1 MKYISIIVYIL
12 SCILGI
18 FLYITLIPTEI
29 VGLNKTLQFLLL
41 NPVIWISI
49 GVLNMY
55 VMRIFGSSIPNKLL
69 TYIPEKEDIV
79 VNRIAS
85 PWFGGLVN
93 IGISMWGLAYIP
105 WFAVII
111 FSLEDS
117 LLNPTVVQVIILFIA
132 FLPVLLSLTKMYFYL
147 NACLRNVPILVISKA
162 NLRYVNS
169 TYSWLDIE
177 QFKRPCKEQIEVILK
192 EEKLAKYKESSSN
205 VFTLDQEEIAEN
217 IFELYQR
224 MEAHKKNSLN

>member
-1 MKYISIIVYIL
+1 M
-12 SCILGI
+12 
-18 FLYITLIPTEI
+18 LIPTEI
-29 VGLNKTLQFLLL
+29 VGVYKTLQFLLL
-41 NPVIWISI
+41 NPVIWIAI

-55 VMRIFGSSIPNKLL
+55 VMRMFGSIIRNKLL

-93 IGISMWGLAYIP
+93 IGVTMWGLAYIP

-111 FSLEDS
+111 FSWEGS
-117 LLNPTVVQVIILFIA
+117 LLNPTVVQVIVLIIA
-132 FLPVLLSLTKMYFYL
+132 FLPVILCLSKMYFYL
-147 NACLRNVPILVISKA
+147 NDCLSNVPILVISKA

-177 QFKRPCKEQIEVILK
+177 QFKRPSKEQIEVILK
-192 EEKLAKYKESSSN
+192 EEALAKYKVSSSDI
-205 VFTLDQEEIAEN
+205 FTLDQIEIAEN
-217 IFELYQR
+217 MFELYQR
-224 MEAHKKNSLN
+224 MEAYRKNSSN